1 MRFTAQREELL
12 KPLQK
17 VLGAVERRQTL
28 PVLANVLLAAHAGK
42 LAVTATDL
50 EVELRAEL
58 ALDIEGQA
66 AITVPARKLHDI
78 CRSLPDGARIDFS
91 AEGERA
97 QLRAGRSRFSLA
109 TLPADEFP
117 EVGGFD
123 VAAKFDLDPAVLARN
138 LNRTSFAMAQQD
150 VRYYLNGV
158 LFELGDQRLRCV
170 ATDGHR
176 LALSDAALDA
186 DLAAD
191 LGDLAQVIIP
201 RKGVQEL
208 LRVLSDEAGPASIEL
223 GTNHVRASLA
233 GVRFTSK
240 LIDGKFPDYDRV
252 LPKGNDKLLKL
263 PREEFRAALSRAAI
277 LSNEKYKG
285 IRLLLSDGEL
295 RIQTHNPEQ
304 EEAQDELTVDY
315 AGEAL
320 EIGFNVAYLLDVLN
334 TLDTDEVSLS
344 FRDANSSCLIT
355 PADAED
361 AQYVVMPMRL

>member
-28 PVLANVLLAAHAGK
+28 PVLANVLLSSEAGV
-42 LAVTATDL
+42 LSVTATDL
-50 EVELRAEL
+50 EVELKADL
-58 ALDIEGQA
+58 ALDIDEQGSV
-66 AITVPARKLHDI
+66 TVPARKLYDI

-91 AEGERA
+91 AEGDRA
-97 QLRAGRSRFSLA
+97 QLAAGRSRFSLA
-109 TLPADEFP
+109 TLPAEEFP
-117 EVGGFD
+117 AVGTFEVASGFE
-123 VAAKFDLDPAVLARN
+123 LDPKVLAKT
-138 LNRTSFAMAQQD
+138 LTRTSFAMAQQD

-158 LFELGDQRLRCV
+158 LFEVSSGRLRCV

-176 LALSDAALDA
+176 LALSDAELVSE
-186 DLAAD
+186 LS
-191 LGDLAQVIIP
+191 GDSQVIIP

-208 LRVLSDEAGPASIEL
+208 LRVLSDETEAAQIEL
-223 GTNHVRASLA
+223 GSNHLRVSLP

-252 LPKGNDKLLKL
+252 LPKGNDKLLQL
-263 PREEFRAALSRAAI
+263 PREEFRAALARAAI

-285 IRLLLSDGEL
+285 IRLLLENGEL

-304 EEAQDELTVDY
+304 EEAQDELSVDY
-315 AGEAL
+315 AGESL

-334 TLDTDEVSLS
+334 TLDTEEVSLS
-344 FRDANSSCLIT
+344 FRDANSSCLLS
-355 PADAED
+355 PAGSEEAR
-361 AQYVVMPMRL
+361 YVVMPMRL